1 MCPNLGEKTVS
12 ETIVCIVAFAALSGI
27 TFLAWLLE
35 SDALEELL
43 FCWVILMMVG
53 IVGLVKYTN
62 NYAFL
67 LLFLIPVILGY
78 VAIAVG
84 DKRTPEQRAFD
95 EEEERL
101 DRLAADARQDHW
113 DGTWR

>member
-1 MCPNLGEKTVS
+1 MSG
-12 ETIVCIVAFAALSGI
+12 TIALITTLCVLAVI
-27 TFLAWLLE
+27 TFLAWVVE
-35 SDALEELL
+35 SDALEGLL
-43 FCWVILMMVG
+43 FCWVAIMVFG
-53 IVGLVKYTN
+53 IVGLVRYFE

>member
-1 MCPNLGEKTVS
+1 MFLA
-12 ETIVCIVAFAALSGI
+12 IFALVVLAII
-27 TFLAWLLE
+27 TFFAWVSE
-35 SDALEELL
+35 SDALEGLL
-43 FCWVILMMVG
+43 FCWVIIMMVG
-53 IVGLVKYTN
+53 IVVLVKYTN
-62 NYAFL
+62 NNAFL

-78 VAIAVG
+78 VAIAAG
-84 DKRTPEQRAFD
+84 DKRTPDERAFD